1 MNSLKESFFSIC
13 LEKFRF
19 LIERF
24 GCKRTAKGASAGV
37 YTVTYQNSTTA
48 VEIGLEWQE
57 QYVYVEL
64 CRLVDGRIKD
74 NPIVIGPESQ
84 LTVFNLEDVLEIR
97 NPGLKLS
104 HKHFARRLTVDALD
118 KILSHYA
125 RALEESASDILRG
138 DFSLFDKLDRIVKHR
153 ATEAAIAEIAELD
166 RQLGA
171 LAKEVAGDRQRVA
184 QLRQSLRKQ
193 RGALYKVLSK
203 RLREG
208 QQRANARE

>member
-1 MNSLKESFFSIC
+1 MSSLKESFFNIC
-13 LEKFRF
+13 LKRFHF

-24 GCKRTAKGASAGV
+24 SCRGAAKGASAGV

-48 VEIGLEWQE
+48 VEIGLEWRE

-64 CRLVDGRIKD
+64 CRLVDGRITD

-97 NPGLKLS
+97 NAGHKLS
-104 HKHFARRLTVDALD
+104 PKHFARRLTADALD

-125 RALEESASDILRG
+125 RGLEECASDILRG
-138 DFSLFDKLDRIVKHR
+138 DFSLFDKLDRTVKHR
-153 ATEAAIAEIAELD
+153 ATEAAIAELD
-166 RQLGA
+166 EQLGA
-171 LAKEVAGDRQRVA
+171 LAKEVAGDRQRIA

-193 RGALYKVLSK
+193 RGALYKVLGK